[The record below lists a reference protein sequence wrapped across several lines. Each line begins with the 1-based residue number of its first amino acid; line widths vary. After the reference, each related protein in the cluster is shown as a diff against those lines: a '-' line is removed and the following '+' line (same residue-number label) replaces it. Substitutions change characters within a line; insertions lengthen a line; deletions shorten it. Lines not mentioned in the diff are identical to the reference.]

1 MQFPISFTH
10 FVPGHY
16 QVRTVSEILP
26 PDIIRFYYIL
36 KELLVKFRPWT
47 SSGSI
52 ILKELLVK
60 SRPRTSSGS
69 ILKEL
74 LDVFR
79 PWTSS
84 GSILKELLDIFRPRT
99 SSGSILKEPSSRNYF

>member
-10 FVPGHY
+10 FAPGHY

-26 PDIIRFYYIL
+26 LDIIRFYY
-36 KELLVKFRPWT
+36 
-47 SSGSI
+47 

-84 GSILKELLDIFRPRT
+84 GSILKELLDIFPP
-99 SSGSILKEPSSRNYF
+99 GHHQVLY